1 MPNAKVLESKQEKV
15 KILAEKL
22 SKSKMTIF
30 TDYRGITVEDDMALR
45 KSLRESGNECVV
57 IKNTIIKLAA
67 KEAKI
72 EGLDAMLEGPTAVIL
87 GYDDYVAPAKAAYE
101 YSKTHEFY
109 KLKGGVM
116 DGKMLDQEEVMK
128 LAKLPSRDTLLS
140 MLASALI
147 GNIRNLAVVLDQTA
161 KKKEEAVVA

>member
-1 MPNAKVLESKQEKV
+1 MPSAKVLEKKQEKV
-15 KILAEKL
+15 KILADKL
-22 SKSKMTIF
+22 SKAKMTLF
-30 TDYRGITVEDDMALR
+30 TEYRGITVEDDMLLR
-45 KSLRESGNECVV
+45 KKLRESGNECVV

-72 EGLDAMLEGPTAVIL
+72 EGIDSMLEGPTAVIL

-101 YSKTHEFY
+101 YAKTHEFY

-116 DGKMLDQEEVMK
+116 DGKMLGEVEVMK
-128 LAKLPSRDTLLS
+128 LAKLPSRETLLS

-161 KKKEEAVVA
+161 KQKEEAVVA